1 MTINEASALLS
12 AETALIDLKACE
24 EKSVVITNTLDL
36 NANAGE
42 ELVLA
47 MTMTSGLDAADKSTA
62 SIIARRHRDFI
73 KNMITGAALHDKRV
87 VAERD
92 KFLDVSDEK
101 MSNDDGCLSRS
112 MTIETYKKI
121 VKETSDV
128 ASHGNQHVTLHVP

>member
-42 ELVLA
+42 ELVFA

-62 SIIARRHRDFI
+62 SIIERRHRDFI
-73 KNMITGAALHDKRV
+73 KNMITGALLHVKRV
-87 VAERD
+87 VAERG

-101 MSNDDGCLSRS
+101 MSNDDGCLVPQHDDRNVQQRS
-112 MTIETYKKI
+112 
-121 VKETSDV
+121 
-128 ASHGNQHVTLHVP
+128 